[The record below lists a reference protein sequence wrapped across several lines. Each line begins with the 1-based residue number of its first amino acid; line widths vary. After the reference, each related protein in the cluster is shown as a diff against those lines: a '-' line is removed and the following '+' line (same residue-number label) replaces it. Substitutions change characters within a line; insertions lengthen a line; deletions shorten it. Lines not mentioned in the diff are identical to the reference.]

1 VARTDG
7 AEALPQQ
14 VVTHVPEHTVIL
26 DSIHATAYL
35 WDTVNTLLG
44 ETHPQR
50 TAWVRAYLEALRA
63 GQTDAIITAITALE
77 AEGHNPTHTATPRQA
92 VRRTVGYSRRNRP
105 YMRADEYLARG
116 WPMGTGVAEGACGH
130 VVKDRLEPSG
140 MRWTTAGAQTVL
152 DLRAVRLNRHGE
164 VYWPF
169 HRHQQHQRVYGRSAP
184 IPALAEARALEW
196 AA

>member
-1 VARTDG
+1 M
-7 AEALPQQ
+7 
-14 VVTHVPEHTVIL
+14 IL

-105 YMRADEYLARG
+105 YMRADEYLDRG
-116 WPMGTGVAEGACGH
+116 WPMGPGVAEGACGH

-152 DLRAVRLNRHGE
+152 DLRAVRLNRHGA
-164 VYWPF
+164 VYGPF